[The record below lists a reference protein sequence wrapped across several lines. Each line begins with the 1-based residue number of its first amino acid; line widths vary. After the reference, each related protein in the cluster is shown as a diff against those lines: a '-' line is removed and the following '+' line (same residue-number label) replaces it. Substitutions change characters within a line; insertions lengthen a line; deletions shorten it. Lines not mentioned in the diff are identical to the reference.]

1 MAFVAVVAAA
11 GGGYVT
17 FADCWGAFAAD
28 GAAVFVVGH
37 VAGFGAGDDAAV
49 GWVAVAAGCL
59 FDLAAFATAVE
70 LDAVVVA
77 VVGWAAVGMVAHC
90 RILAKIEY

>member
-1 MAFVAVVAAA
+1 M
-11 GGGYVT
+11 
-17 FADCWGAFAAD
+17 
-28 GAAVFVVGH
+28 
-37 VAGFGAGDDAAV
+37 AGFGAGDDAAV

-70 LDAVVVA
+70 LDAVAVVVA
-77 VVGWAAVGMVAHC
+77 VGWAAVGMVAHC